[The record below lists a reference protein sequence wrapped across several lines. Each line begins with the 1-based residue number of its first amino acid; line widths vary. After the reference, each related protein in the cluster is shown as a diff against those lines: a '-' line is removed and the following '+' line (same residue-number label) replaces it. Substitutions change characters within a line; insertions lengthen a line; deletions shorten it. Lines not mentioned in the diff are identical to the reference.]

1 MLVGESDMLFVLHPG
16 ELVFKK
22 QKLPEYLDPIV
33 QSSLYLTIFYSWQT
47 AIEEG
52 GHQEWMTVTNGYKWP
67 SKYRR
72 K

>member
-33 QSSLYLTIFYSWQT
+33 QSSLYLTIFYS
-47 AIEEG
+47 
-52 GHQEWMTVTNGYKWP
+52 
-67 SKYRR
+67 
-72 K
+72 